1 MTQTPS
7 IKIDEL
13 VRTKRKTL
21 GLTVTSDARLVVR
34 APKRLPLSYIE
45 AYISQKADWILRKQA
60 EILAARP
67 AAHVFGEGET
77 FFLLG
82 ERLTLH
88 YAQEARRVSVS
99 GDRLILPPSD
109 AVQAGK
115 LIEAWYRAKAREIFA
130 DRMTFYAPQ
139 MGVKP
144 GGLRI
149 SGARGRWGSCG
160 ANNSINLV
168 WRLVMA
174 PVEMIDYVV
183 VHELAHLIRRDHSAA
198 FWREV
203 ARILPDYAQRRR
215 YLKQNGRL
223 LDI

>member
-1 MTQTPS
+1 M
-7 IKIDEL
+7 DEL
-13 VRTKRKTL
+13 IRSKRKTL

-45 AYISQKADWILRKQA
+45 AFIAQKADWILRKQA

-67 AAHVFGEGET
+67 AAHAFKEGET
-77 FFLLG
+77 VYFLG
-82 ERLTLH
+82 GRLALH
-88 YAQEARRVSVS
+88 YAQDTRRVTVS

-109 AVQAGK
+109 AVQAKK
-115 LIEAWYRAKAREIFA
+115 LMEAWYRTKAREVFI
-130 DRMTFYAPQ
+130 DRVAFYAPQ
-139 MGVKP
+139 LGVKP
-144 GGLRI
+144 NTLRI

-174 PVEMIDYVV
+174 PVEIIDYVV
-183 VHELAHLIRRDHSAA
+183 VHELAHLLRRDHSAA
-198 FWREV
+198 FWSEV
-203 ARILPDYAQRRR
+203 ARILPDYAKRRR